1 MPDTSTHKPTN
12 IIYTGVAGTGK
23 TYRLLQIAKQY
34 TDYLPRANAK
44 DFLVQL
50 LQALSWRDVVCLI
63 FLDLQ
68 SKNQDLVKVP
78 EIVSHE
84 FFVAKAS
91 QNEREKNLN
100 STAWSVL
107 QMHTHTSSDTV
118 SYKNRASQAY
128 FDKDNSGAWYLLPES
143 IELLTGLSQ
152 QLAEF
157 QQAKRDNDS
166 SQSQAFS
173 QQRFSM
179 VSFHQAYGYEEFV
192 EGIRPVMVAS
202 GQLNNAN
209 NGPSQM
215 NYAIQDGAFLTL
227 CQRAANN
234 PKQRYAMLIDE
245 INRANVSRVF
255 GELLSL
261 IESDKRTGMANAMTV
276 SLAYSGRKFSVPDNV
291 DIYAT
296 MNIQDHSLAPLDMAL
311 RRRFRFIDCPP
322 QPELL
327 PTIGLSKGSETPDT
341 AECSEVETIDLARL
355 LTGLNNRIIQTLG
368 VDSQLGHAFL
378 FSVTTLEQLQ
388 DVLVEQIIP
397 QLAQATGGQVAIL
410 QHIFR
415 DEQQPM
421 SAQFIQDSQALMANE
436 SNTQVAN
443 QNNPATQNQ
452 MFSGNNLFFDQ
463 SVNAGSYKINS
474 DLIAKIGEFTKP
486 AVYQR
491 LY

>member
-34 TDYLPRANAK
+34 TDYLPRANPE

-421 SAQFIQDSQALMANE
+421 SVQFIQDSQALMANE
-436 SNTQVAN
+436 SNTQVSN
-443 QNNPATQNQ
+443 QNNLATQNQ